1 MLAITYRITFCLPP
15 SCLLPIW
22 CLLDVGMK
30 PMCFQGEEILP
41 EPLNAPWALIG
52 KHCHRRWEE
61 GWSHTAKRIYYLGR
75 RGALSQSVST
85 VSHLALSVSVEQ
97 SLLCAMREQLSSF
110 ILVAA
115 RSNAIS
121 SFFSLVSCYDG
132 LYWKPKTFK
141 GWSAA
146 WCWSYILRINKNCH
160 EFHPDPKN
168 FENSVK
174 PFHVELDWSFFT
186 PWNRDRK
193 RLQAHWDAAREGIL
207 LLISRANQILIFEE
221 WSCDC

>member
-1 MLAITYRITFCLPP
+1 
-15 SCLLPIW
+15 
-22 CLLDVGMK
+22 
-30 PMCFQGEEILP
+30 MCFQGKEILL

-75 RGALSQSVST
+75 RVALSQSVST

-121 SFFSLVSCYDG
+121 SFFLWFHAMMGCTVN
-132 LYWKPKTFK
+132 PKTFK

-146 WCWSYILRINKNCH
+146 QCWSYILWINKNCY
-160 EFHPDPKN
+160 EFHPEPKD
-168 FENSVK
+168 FETSVK
-174 PFHVELDWSFFT
+174 PFHVELDCSFFT

-193 RLQAHWDAAREGIL
+193 RLQAHCDAAREGIL
-207 LLISRANQILIFEE
+207 LLISWANQILIFEE
-221 WSCDC
+221 WSYLITNHSTGVFQ